1 MGKKNVKKE
10 KNDRL
15 DYWKDKLVKAENA
28 YRKCIDEIADN
39 FKSYDGT
46 REIKNP
52 KTEKVVDEA
61 SNVRRMSYEL
71 IESQVD
77 CNIPQPKVTARSEV
91 NKENAKII
99 EEFLKS
105 ELDRLP
111 FEEMND
117 MQERECPIAGGAI
130 FFIEWDNSKR
140 THTTYGDLK
149 ISLIDT
155 SAIIPEPGIYN
166 IDDMNY
172 IFIRLQQ
179 TKETIKRKYDV
190 EIIDIDNDN
199 AETRQEKQYIEN
211 MITHNFVYYKNA
223 DGVIGL
229 FSWVGEQIIQ
239 DIPDYFGR
247 KQKECMNCGEKV
259 SFTYEICPNCEGNL
273 KEISLDKEQFSI
285 IVPNSQVDELTGE
298 MIKVNKEEIVEVERY
313 KLTQFPIVI
322 RHNISQR
329 NSLLGGSDVSVIKDQ
344 ERDVN
349 IFGTKIREKMLKG
362 GSIVQVP
369 KGSDYKPTDEELQ
382 IVETK
387 PGETINVYP
396 IQPNIQWDSEYREKE
411 YQIARQTLG
420 ITDSF
425 QGRTDPTANS
435 GKAKEFAAAQTA
447 GRLTSKKIMKNSCYA
462 RLFELMFK
470 FYLAY
475 SDEPREYI
483 GSDEKG
489 QEQYKI
495 FDKTKFIEK
504 DKAGKYYYND
514 QYIYATDSSATLS
527 SNREAMWQ
535 EIRSQFQSGAYGNA
549 TDIQTLID
557 YWSDMESQHYPG
569 AARMVKRLQE
579 RLAKQQEELQQM
591 QALQAVQ
598 MPDAGQVKPI
608 N

>member
-1 MGKKNVKKE
+1 MSKKKE
-10 KNDRL
+10 EKAIKNDRL
-15 DYWKDKLVKAENA
+15 DHWKDKLVKAENV
-28 YRKCIDEIADN
+28 YRKNLDEIKDN
-39 FKSYDGT
+39 FESYDGS
-46 REIKNP
+46 RKIKNP
-52 KTEKVVDEA
+52 KTNEPVNEA
-61 SNVRRMSYEL
+61 TNVRRMSYEL

-77 CNIPQPKVTARSEV
+77 CNIPQPKVTARSRK
-91 NKENAKII
+91 NKENAKVI

-117 MQERECPIAGGAI
+117 MQERECPIAGGAV
-130 FFIEWDNSKR
+130 FFIEWDNSRR
-140 THTTYGDLK
+140 THTIFGDLK

-155 SAIIPEPGIYN
+155 SAIIPEPGVYN

-179 TKETIKRKYDV
+179 TKETIKRKYGIDV
-190 EIIDIDNDN
+190 IDIDNDN
-199 AETRQEKQYIEN
+199 AETRQEELHIEN
-211 MITHNFVYYKNA
+211 MLTHNFVYYKND

-239 DIPDYFGR
+239 DIPDYFAR
-247 KQKECMNCGEKV
+247 KQKQCVECGEKL
-259 SFTYEICPNCEGNL
+259 SFTYDKCEKCGGKL
-273 KEISLDKEQFSI
+273 KEISLDTEELRI
-285 IVPNSQVDELTGE
+285 EVPATEVDESTGE
-298 MIKVNKEEIVEVERY
+298 MIEITREEIVEVERY

-322 RHNISQR
+322 RHNISKR
-329 NSLLGGSDVSVIKDQ
+329 NNLLGGSDVSVIKDQ

-369 KGSDYKPTDEELQ
+369 KGVDYTPTDEELQ
-382 IVETK
+382 VVETK

-396 IQPNIQWDSEYREKE
+396 IQANILGDSEYREKE

-475 SDEPREYI
+475 ADEPREYI
-483 GSDEKG
+483 GQDKEG
-489 QEQYKI
+489 QEDYRLFNKMN
-495 FDKTKFIEK
+495 FIEK
-504 DKAGKYYYND
+504 DDAGKYYYND

-535 EIRSQFQSGAYGNA
+535 EIRGQFQSGAYGNV

-557 YWSDMESQHYPG
+557 YWSDMELQHYPG
-569 AARMVKRLQE
+569 ASRMVKRLQD
-579 RLAKQQEELQQM
+579 RLSKQEELIKLQNRIPNMEQQT
-591 QALQAVQ
+591 
-598 MPDAGQVKPI
+598 PI
-608 N
+608 I